1 MSVPLTI
8 CGTFLRCWDLN
19 LGPHMCKAC
28 YMTAFEMHP
37 GQTSVYLTVFLLPL
51 LLHRYLTSAPLAHL
65 CGVANA
71 MYETQVA
78 RLEVIVLYSVLGFFI
93 LRNYTCVFFFKFYLR
108 SCHIAIYC
116 QMWLIS

>member
-1 MSVPLTI
+1 
-8 CGTFLRCWDLN
+8 
-19 LGPHMCKAC
+19 
-28 YMTAFEMHP
+28 MTAFEMHP